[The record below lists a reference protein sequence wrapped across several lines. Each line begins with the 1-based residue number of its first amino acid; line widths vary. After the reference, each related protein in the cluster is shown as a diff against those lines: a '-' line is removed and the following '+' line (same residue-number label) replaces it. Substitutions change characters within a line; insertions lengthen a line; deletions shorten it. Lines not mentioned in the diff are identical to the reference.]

1 IWPRGRRP
9 AAPRDCASL
18 LRPTPYALISAPIAP
33 GRAGGIPAPGGGAV
47 GRPGEWIGLAKSA
60 EPAHRGHASL
70 QRGIAAIDAAL
81 SIGAAPAPGIGRGR
95 GQRTPMSAIATRT
108 IIRMIASMDPGCAQP
123 RLSLHRGYGCSFQSS
138 LPGLTR
144 QSINLRKKLLA
155 KKMDAR
161 VKPAHDNHGAVP
173 PSAPQFVAAM
183 LASFASLMIAATS
196 SR

>member
-1 IWPRGRRP
+1 GRRP

-60 EPAHRGHASL
+60 EPAHCGHASL

-81 SIGAAPAPGIGRGR
+81 SVNA
-95 GQRTPMSAIATRT
+95 TPMSAIATRT

-183 LASFASLMIAATS
+183 LASFASWMIAATS